1 MVINA
6 LKSGAKMF
14 MADFEE
20 ANSPTWGNM
29 VEGQVNLRDAI
40 RRTISF
46 TNPNGKEYKPGENSL
61 SLSLGRAA
69 GIWSRSTAL
78 STAKAVAGGLFN
90 FGLYFFHNAKEQA
103 QRASSVRRMPF
114 ASFRESVRTIPG
126 AKL

>member
-14 MADFEE
+14 MADFED

-46 TNPNGKEYKPGENSL
+46 TNPNGKEYKLGENSL
-61 SLSLGRAA
+61 SYR
-69 GIWSRSTAL
+69 
-78 STAKAVAGGLFN
+78 
-90 FGLYFFHNAKEQA
+90 
-103 QRASSVRRMPF
+103 
-114 ASFRESVRTIPG
+114 
-126 AKL
+126 